1 MVSFPQAIRLG
12 FKNYFKFRGRATRAE
27 FWWVFL
33 VYIPIGQI
41 LPNLNPVFWIATL
54 AFIIPVTS
62 LATRRLHDIGKSGWW
77 QVLFYAP
84 AGFLVALNGLIDEG
98 GLSLLAGPDPDNALL
113 LTLLKIQLGLLVFG
127 GLAWAL
133 GALLGIIFL
142 SKKGNA
148 GPNKY
153 GPDPRQATSQQPY

>member
-84 AGFLVALNGLIDEG
+84 AGFLVALNGLIHERV
-98 GLSLLAGPDPDNALL
+98 LTSLVSDNALL

-153 GPDPRQATSQQPY
+153 GPDPRQATSQQPYKP